1 MKIERLKE
9 PVKVRADFSG
19 GTITPLAFCRKHQT
33 YPVDRVNCRW
43 KDRQGEE
50 VSYFFSVESKGDLYE
65 IRLRQT
71 DMTWWVERVI
81 LDG

>member
-1 MKIERLKE
+1 MKIERLEE
-9 PVKVRADFSG
+9 PVKVRADFAG
-19 GTITPLAFCRKHQT
+19 GEITPLAFRRRHET
-33 YPVDRVNCRW
+33 YNVERVNCRW
-43 KDRQGEE
+43 KDRQGDEI
-50 VSYFFSVESKGDLYE
+50 SHFFSVQAGGDVYE